1 MYCWFL
7 AFLLQKWCSSILSC
21 FIDRFLTN
29 RTCRYSCLYWLA
41 RLPWFSDLFNLLTF
55 STITMYIGVTLGH
68 FSKISQLPSKH
79 YFSIAYQQ
87 NNIFK
92 SCSYLFAFI
101 KYLQL
106 NLYYYYPWC
115 FAGVAQSQ
123 FSYILIV
130 FYGFHCKDATKVI
143 HKVNKKL

>member
-7 AFLLQKWCSSILSC
+7 PFLLQKWCSSILSC

-41 RLPWFSDLFNLLTF
+41 RLPWFSDLFNVLTF

-106 NLYYYYPWC
+106 NLLLPMMLCGCGTITILLHTHC
-115 FAGVAQSQ
+115 FLWISLQRCYK
-123 FSYILIV
+123 SYTQ
-130 FYGFHCKDATKVI
+130 G
-143 HKVNKKL
+143 